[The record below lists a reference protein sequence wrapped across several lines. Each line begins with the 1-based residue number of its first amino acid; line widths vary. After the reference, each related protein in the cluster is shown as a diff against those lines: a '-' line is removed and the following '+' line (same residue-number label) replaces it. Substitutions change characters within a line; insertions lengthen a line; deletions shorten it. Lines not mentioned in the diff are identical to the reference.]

1 VELVQWRHPEVH
13 CLSPQFLAIVVG
25 NTELGVTAETGVGDK
40 KFMTDKTKSEQLLR
54 RDIVLAS
61 PSQLCVLGIAF
72 SQSNNRYHRKG
83 EMPRCSQTLLA
94 EPC

>member
-1 VELVQWRHPEVH
+1 MAAPRGALPLPSVPSNRRREH
-13 CLSPQFLAIVVG
+13 
-25 NTELGVTAETGVGDK
+25 ELGVTAETGVGDK